1 MLVGTALNFAN
12 HLLSGEAWARA
23 RLKVFAGQ
31 TVRLEFGAL
40 HFPVTITR
48 AGLLETAASDAPVA
62 VNIRLPDD
70 APLRALT
77 DHASL
82 LASIRIAG
90 TADFAETLGFV
101 LRNLRWDAEEDLS
114 LLVGDIAARRLILGG
129 KSLLDWHL
137 RRARNFALNVAEYF
151 TEEDPV
157 IVRRADL
164 ARFCAAVATV
174 RDDCAW
180 IEKRL
185 QRLEGG

>member
-1 MLVGTALNFAN
+1 MLLGSALNFAN
-12 HLLSGEAWARA
+12 HLLAGEAWART
-23 RLKVFAGQ
+23 RLKVFAGR
-31 TVRLEFGAL
+31 TVRLEYGVL
-40 HFPVTITR
+40 HFTATITR
-48 AGLLETAASDAPVA
+48 AGLLAAAISDAQAA
-62 VNIRLPDD
+62 VNIQLPED

-77 DHASL
+77 DRSSL
-82 LASIRIAG
+82 LASVRIAG
-90 TADFAETLGFV
+90 NADFAETLGFV

-129 KSLLDWHL
+129 KNLFDRHL

-157 IVRRADL
+157 LARRADIVC
-164 ARFCAAVATV
+164 FSTAVDGV

-185 QRLEGG
+185 QRLEMR

>member
-12 HLLSGEAWARA
+12 HLLSGEAWART

-40 HFPVTITR
+40 HFPIAITR

-62 VNIRLPDD
+62 VSIRLPDD
-70 APLRALT
+70 APLLALT
-77 DHASL
+77 DRSSL
-82 LASIRIAG
+82 LASVRIAG

-129 KSLLDWHL
+129 KSLLGWHL

-157 IVRRADL
+157 IARRADL

-174 RDDCAW
+174 RDNCAW

-185 QRLEGG
+185 QRLERD